1 MAFHQPDLLLFVFGD
16 IADPIFIHIP
26 NVVGLV
32 LKSPLVDPPPVMI
45 KEVSN
50 LSWISTNS
58 TRDGQ
63 VLGDFLF
70 KLGVPS

>member
-16 IADPIFIHIP
+16 IADPTFIHIP
-26 NVVGLV
+26 YVVGLE
-32 LKSPLVDPPPVMI
+32 LKYPLVDPPLVKI

-58 TRDGQ
+58 ARDGQ
-63 VLGDFLF
+63 ILGDFLF
-70 KLGVPS
+70 KLWVPS